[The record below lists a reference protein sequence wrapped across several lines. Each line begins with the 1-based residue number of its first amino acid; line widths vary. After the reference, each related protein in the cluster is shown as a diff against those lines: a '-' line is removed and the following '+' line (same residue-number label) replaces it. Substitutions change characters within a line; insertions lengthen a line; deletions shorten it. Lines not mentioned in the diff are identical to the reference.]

1 MTPHRR
7 LIPLR
12 WLVMVGSLAVALAM
26 FWSTVSGI
34 DPSRGGREQAGD
46 ERALQAEALLDVA
59 RGLAEVRGSSPAPDL
74 AGLFAVKPP
83 RLPESDRPVAV
94 KALSAPPPPMP
105 FSVDMII
112 AAGEQGRAIL
122 SGRLTR
128 VGDVLRDGSRV
139 VAIQPD
145 GVTLE
150 TRGRLRRL
158 PAPSGRVAAP

>member
-26 FWSTVSGI
+26 FWGTVSGV
-34 DPSRGGREQAGD
+34 DPRRGGREQAGD
-46 ERALQAEALLDVA
+46 ELVLQAEALLDVV

-83 RLPESDRPVAV
+83 RLPEPDRPVAV
-94 KALSAPPPPMP
+94 KAPRPSPMA
-105 FSVDMII
+105 FSVDMVI

-122 SGRLTR
+122 SGRLVR
-128 VGDVLRDGSRV
+128 VGDRLRDGSRV
-139 VAIQPD
+139 VDIQPD

-158 PAPSGRVAAP
+158 PAPSGRVAAH

>member
-1 MTPHRR
+1 VTPHRR

-12 WLVMVGSLAVALAM
+12 WLVMVGSLCVALAM
-26 FWSTVSGI
+26 FWSTVSGVA
-34 DPSRGGREQAGD
+34 PSRGAREQAGD
-46 ERALQAEALLDVA
+46 ELVLQAESLLDVA
-59 RGLAEVRGSSPAPDL
+59 LGLAEVRDSSPAPDL
-74 AGLFAVKPP
+74 TVLFAVKPP
-83 RLPESDRPVAV
+83 PLPEPDRPVAV
-94 KALSAPPPPMP
+94 RTPSAPPLV

-139 VAIQPD
+139 VDIQSD

-158 PAPSGRVAAP
+158 PAPSGRVASP